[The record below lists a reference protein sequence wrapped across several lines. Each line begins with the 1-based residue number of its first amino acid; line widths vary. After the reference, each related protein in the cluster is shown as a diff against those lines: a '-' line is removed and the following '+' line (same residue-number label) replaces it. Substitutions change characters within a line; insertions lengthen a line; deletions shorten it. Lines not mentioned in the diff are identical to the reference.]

1 MPSDRI
7 ACGTRRAAL
16 PCRVSCFSP
25 RCRAVSLASRLV
37 AVPCSTMLYLPSP
50 ASPCCASP
58 CQCQFRAV
66 PGQCRA
72 SAGPVPGR
80 AGPVSCR
87 LCKHNRESTGLHV
100 RCARLRL
107 ADNVLQHSTKCCNTR
122 QRCVRDS
129 SCSVALAYSGR
140 QRHSRSIRAFF
151 NRLATGVD
159 VGALVRQP
167 TRTSCLK
174 VHVGKCSASL
184 HTATETAFRYS
195 YRVPTLGAQTRIPLL
210 PVVPSLRTPRHIS
223 ECLVGAPIVNTDPPL
238 HGFRSVTRKRRGAPF
253 FVRSCVRAGT
263 AAAVLGIRL
272 NAGVTLCSMLFLR
285 SCNKDGCSSKRAE
298 TGDHAT
304 AFCTKTAT

>member
-1 MPSDRI
+1 MPHAQANRGLRLPLSSGRAGQ
-7 ACGTRRAAL
+7 ACHPTESRVAPAAL
-16 PCRVSCFSP
+16 
-25 RCRAVSLASRLV
+25 RCLAVSLASRRA
-37 AVPCSTMLYLPSP
+37 AVPCLLLLASLPCR
-50 ASPCCASP
+50 AGPCCTCLPPPRLAVPRRASASASAS
-58 CQCQFRAV
+58 FG
-66 PGQCRA
+66 PGQCH
-72 SAGPVPGR
+72 AGPVPGR

-87 LCKHNRESTGLHV
+87 LCKHNCETTGLPV

-129 SCSVALAYSGR
+129 TCSVALAYSGR

-174 VHVGKCSASL
+174 VHVGKRSAI
-184 HTATETAFRYS
+184 ATETAFRYS

-223 ECLVGAPIVNTDPPL
+223 ECLVGAPLVNTDPP
-238 HGFRSVTRKRRGAPF
+238 
-253 FVRSCVRAGT
+253 
-263 AAAVLGIRL
+263 
-272 NAGVTLCSMLFLR
+272 
-285 SCNKDGCSSKRAE
+285 
-298 TGDHAT
+298 
-304 AFCTKTAT
+304 